1 MEVEA
6 TAQSEKTTSTA
17 LKWITTVLANTL
29 FILALVFMAVLV
41 FSLLQSRVTGSP
53 PTIAGHHLYVVLSGS
68 MSPAFEAGGLVV
80 VRPAEAE
87 EIVVGDI
94 ITYWEPGEG
103 AKLTT
108 HRVVEVEDEN
118 GLQFITKGDANEVV
132 DQEPVPAENLVG
144 KVVFAIPYAGYV
156 ADFAQSPQGLVTL
169 VIIPGILIIVFEARN
184 LLRYAA
190 ELERQKLAGKAAAA
204 GEGKNNEA

>member
-1 MEVEA
+1 MEGEA
-6 TAQSEKTTSTA
+6 AVKAQNTNSGFLKRVTA
-17 LKWITTVLANTL
+17 LLANTA
-29 FILALVFMAVLV
+29 FIITLVLMAVLV
-41 FSLLQSRVTGSP
+41 FSLLQSRFTGGP
-53 PTIAGHHLYVVLSGS
+53 PTIAGHRLYVVLSGS

-190 ELERQKLAGKAAAA
+190 ELEREKLAQKAAAA
-204 GEGKNNEA
+204 GEGENDQT

>member
-204 GEGKNNEA
+204 GEGENNEA

>member
-1 MEVEA
+1 VEVEA

-41 FSLLQSRVTGSP
+41 FSLLQSRFTGGP
-53 PTIAGHHLYVVLSGS
+53 PTIAGHRLYVVLSGS

>member
-1 MEVEA
+1 MEA
-6 TAQSEKTTSTA
+6 RSAAQTQKTNRRFLKRLTA
-17 LKWITTVLANTL
+17 LLANTA
-29 FILALVFMAVLV
+29 FILTLVLMAVLV
-41 FSLLQSRVTGSP
+41 FSLLQSRFTGGP
-53 PTIAGHHLYVVLSGS
+53 PTIAGHRLYVVLSGS

-87 EIVVGDI
+87 EIAVGDI

>member
-1 MEVEA
+1 MEA
-6 TAQSEKTTSTA
+6 RSAAQTQKTNRRFLKRLTA
-17 LKWITTVLANTL
+17 LLANTA
-29 FILALVFMAVLV
+29 FILTLVLMAVLV
-41 FSLLQSRVTGSP
+41 ISLLQSRFTGGP
-53 PTIAGHHLYVVLSGS
+53 PTIAGHRLYVVLSGS
-68 MSPAFEAGGLVV
+68 MSPAFEAGSLVV

-87 EIVVGDI
+87 EIAVGDI
-94 ITYWEPGEG
+94 ITYREPGEG

-190 ELERQKLAGKAAAA
+190 ELEREKLAQKAAAA

>member
-1 MEVEA
+1 MEGEA
-6 TAQSEKTTSTA
+6 AVKAQNTNSGFLKRVTA
-17 LKWITTVLANTL
+17 LLANTA
-29 FILALVFMAVLV
+29 FILTLVLMAVLV
-41 FSLLQSRVTGSP
+41 ISLLQSRFTGGP
-53 PTIAGHHLYVVLSGS
+53 PTIAGHRLYVVLSGS
-68 MSPAFEAGGLVV
+68 MSPAFEAGSLVV

-87 EIVVGDI
+87 EIAVGDI
-94 ITYWEPGEG
+94 ITYREPGEG

-132 DQEPVPAENLVG
+132 DQGPVPAENLVG

>member
-68 MSPAFEAGGLVV
+68 MSPAFEAGSLVV

-87 EIVVGDI
+87 EIAVGDI
-94 ITYWEPGEG
+94 ITYREPGEG

-204 GEGKNNEA
+204 GEGENNEA

>member
-1 MEVEA
+1 MEAEA
-6 TAQSEKTTSTA
+6 AVKTNNSKNR
-17 LKWITTVLANTL
+17 LLNQITPLLANTV
-29 FILALVFMAVLV
+29 FILTLVLMAVLV
-41 FSLLQSRVTGSP
+41 LSLLQSRFTGSA

-68 MSPAFEAGGLVV
+68 MSPAFETGSLVV
-80 VRPAEAE
+80 VRPVEAE
-87 EIVVGDI
+87 DIAVGDI
-94 ITYWEPGEG
+94 ITFREPGEET
-103 AKLTT
+103 KLTT
-108 HRVVEVEDEN
+108 HRVVEIEKQG
-118 GLQFITKGDANEVV
+118 GLHFITKGDANGVV

-144 KVVFAIPYAGYV
+144 RVVLAIPYAGYV
-156 ADFAQSPQGLVTL
+156 ADFAQTKQGLVTM

>member
-1 MEVEA
+1 MEA
-6 TAQSEKTTSTA
+6 RSAAQTQKTNRRFLKRLTA
-17 LKWITTVLANTL
+17 LLANTA
-29 FILALVFMAVLV
+29 FILTLVLMAVLV
-41 FSLLQSRVTGSP
+41 ISLLQSRFTGGP
-53 PTIAGHHLYVVLSGS
+53 PTIAGHRLYVVLSGS
-68 MSPAFEAGGLVV
+68 MSPAFEAGSLVV

-87 EIVVGDI
+87 EIAVGDI
-94 ITYWEPGEG
+94 ITYREPGEG

>member
-41 FSLLQSRVTGSP
+41 FSLLQSRFTGGP
-53 PTIAGHHLYVVLSGS
+53 PTIAGHRLYVVLSGS

>member
-87 EIVVGDI
+87 EIAVGDI
-94 ITYWEPGEG
+94 ITYREPGEG

-204 GEGKNNEA
+204 GEGENNEA